1 MKYQA
6 SLPEHNDNIS
16 HEHPLKDFLLILA
29 ALSVL
34 VVAGIWVLGF
44 MVDAVVDRLS
54 PETEKRLTGLLAMS
68 VPAPVKALQPR
79 EAYIQ
84 SLVDS
89 LRSCAGVDTPVTVRL
104 TSSKDANAVVM
115 PGGTV
120 LVFSGLLEH
129 AESENGLAFVLA
141 HELAHLAN
149 RDHLR
154 GMGRGIVIIT
164 VATLVTGD
172 GSWTAGLLAPAQ
184 QLGES
189 SYSRGR
195 ESAADALAL
204 KALQCR
210 YGHVGGATELFASLN
225 KDDDMPAIAHYLASH
240 PSMGAR
246 IAAIELAIRR
256 AGLRKGEVRA
266 LPKP

>member
-68 VPAPVKALQPR
+68 APAPVKALQPR

-89 LRSCAGVDTPVTVRL
+89 LRTGAGVHTPVTVRL
-104 TSSKDANAVVM
+104 S
-115 PGGTV
+115 
-120 LVFSGLLEH
+120 
-129 AESENGLAFVLA
+129 
-141 HELAHLAN
+141 
-149 RDHLR
+149 
-154 GMGRGIVIIT
+154 
-164 VATLVTGD
+164 
-172 GSWTAGLLAPAQ
+172 
-184 QLGES
+184 
-189 SYSRGR
+189 
-195 ESAADALAL
+195 
-204 KALQCR
+204 
-210 YGHVGGATELFASLN
+210 
-225 KDDDMPAIAHYLASH
+225 
-240 PSMGAR
+240 
-246 IAAIELAIRR
+246 
-256 AGLRKGEVRA
+256 
-266 LPKP
+266 

>member
-68 VPAPVKALQPR
+68 APAPVKALQPR

-129 AESENGLAFVLA
+129 VESENGLAFVLA

-210 YGHVGGATELFASLN
+210 YGHVGGATELFASLA
-225 KDDDMPAIAHYLASH
+225 KDDDTPAIAHYLGSH

-246 IAAIELAIRR
+246 IDAIELAIKQ
-256 AGLRKGEVRA
+256 AGLRKAGVRA